1 MSFGVEALCSSVVF
15 APPDCR
21 AKRRK
26 IDKGGVMKTRTTLA
40 FLIALAC
47 TAYAAEV
54 GAQVVRESDVK
65 SIAGVVY
72 KGGEPV
78 GFTFRS
84 TGGEILFASLSA
96 DIYRPSMSH
105 EEGHD
110 TTDTSHDEGG
120 GCGGEDEGGGPGRF
134 FIEVID
140 GMGAQV
146 CYAERP
152 APPPGWMRD
161 PRLACV
167 LPYSGVWP
175 VTYTV
180 QVGLKAHEGEEQVL
194 VPSSGKPHA
203 FLLDL
208 SLRKVAVGGTTVLS
222 AASANRL

>member
-1 MSFGVEALCSSVVF
+1 
-15 APPDCR
+15 
-21 AKRRK
+21 
-26 IDKGGVMKTRTTLA
+26 MKTRMKVAL
-40 FLIALAC
+40 LIALSC
-47 TAYAAEV
+47 ITYASEV

-72 KGGEPV
+72 SGGEPV
-78 GFTFRS
+78 GFTLRS

-96 DIYRPSMSH
+96 DIYRPSMAH

-110 TTDTSHDEGG
+110 TTVTAGEEGG

-134 FIEVID
+134 FIEVLD
-140 GMGAQV
+140 DSGGRV

-167 LPYSGVWP
+167 LPYSRL
-175 VTYTV
+175 VTYTI
-180 QVGLKAHEGEEQVL
+180 QVGLKPNDGETYEAL
-194 VPSSGKPHA
+194 VTAAAKPHP

-208 SLRKVAVGGTTVLS
+208 SLRKIAVNGTPVLYAVGP
-222 AASANRL
+222 NRL